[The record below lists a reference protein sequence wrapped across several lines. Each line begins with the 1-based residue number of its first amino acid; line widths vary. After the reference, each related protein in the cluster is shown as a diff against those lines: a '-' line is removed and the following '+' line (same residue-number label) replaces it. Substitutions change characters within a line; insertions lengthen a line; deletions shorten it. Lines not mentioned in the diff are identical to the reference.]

1 MQREIVSL
9 CSIDG
14 DLSQSISRAIQLLGG
29 FEEILPGKGDTVL
42 IKPNVGWSKTWETG
56 TTTSPH
62 FVRALVDLLEKQNP
76 GRIIIGESPSIGM
89 RGEEVFRET
98 GYDKLRDI
106 GVEVID
112 LGKDSTYRLALP
124 EGSLLEY
131 LDLPVTYRDADYFV
145 NVPVIKTHVNTC
157 VTIAC
162 KNLKGL
168 LPSREKKRFHFLGLD
183 RCIAELV
190 SMVETDL
197 VIVDGQVG
205 QEGLGPISGKPVD
218 VGAVLAGTNPVAVDA
233 TCIKAMGIGPARV
246 KHLNVAMEMGL
257 SPPLGNIEVV
267 GDPASDVFRPFEQPP
282 EKFSSAY
289 EGINIVDGNA
299 CSGCIGSL
307 TVSLERMAE
316 AGELDELRGSLGRIN
331 IALGPDAEI
340 PEGELGHWVIMGNCL
355 KDRSSEGKYV
365 PGCSPQGWYVRDILR
380 GLMGLPPLFVD
391 ETLLNPDVDD
401 VEEQIEE

>member
-1 MQREIVSL
+1 MGREIVSL
-9 CSIDG
+9 CGIDG
-14 DLSQSISRAIQLLGG
+14 DLKQSISRAIQLLG
-29 FEEILPGKGDTVL
+29 EEVLPRKGDTIL
-42 IKPNVGWSKTWETG
+42 IKPNLGWSKTWETG

-62 FVRALVDLLEKQNP
+62 FIRALVDLLEKSHP

-89 RGEEVFRET
+89 RGDEVFGVT
-98 GYDKLRDI
+98 GYDELREI

-112 LGKDSTYRLALP
+112 LGKDSKYRLALP

-131 LDLPVTYRDADYFV
+131 LELPVTYRDADYFI
-145 NVPVIKTHVNTC
+145 NAPVIKTHVNTC

-168 LPSREKKRFHFLGLD
+168 LPSKEKKRFHFLGLD

-190 SMVETDL
+190 SVIKNDL
-197 VIVDGQVG
+197 VMVDGQVG
-205 QEGLGPISGKPVD
+205 QEGLGPISGKPVE
-218 VGAVLAGTNPVAVDA
+218 VGAVLGGTNPVAVDA
-233 TCIKAMGIGPARV
+233 TCIRAMGIDISRV
-246 KHLNVAMEMGL
+246 GHLEAAVEMGL
-257 SPPLGNIEVV
+257 SPSQGNIEVV
-267 GDPASDVFRPFEQPP
+267 GDPASSVFRPFEQPP

-289 EGINIVDGNA
+289 EGINIIDGNA

-316 AGELDELRGSLGRIN
+316 AGELEELRASLGCIN
-331 IALGPDAEI
+331 IAMGPDAEI
-340 PEGELGHWVIMGNCL
+340 PGDKLGHWVIMGNCL
-355 KDRSSEGKYV
+355 RGRSTEGRYV

-391 ETLLNPDVDD
+391 ESLLQGVEN
-401 VEEQIEE
+401 VEEPTGE